1 MKDKVKKTIID
12 VVEVL
17 LIAYIISFVIK
28 TFFISPVLVKE
39 HSMLSTLNNNDF
51 GFSFVVNENKELDR
65 FDIVVI
71 DNGEYLI
78 VKRLIGLPN
87 ETIEYKDNKLYINGE
102 YYKEDFLD
110 DDIYTNELKIELKDN
125 EYYCLGDNRESSIDS
140 RVHGPFLREDIKS
153 RHVFV
158 LYPFSNWGYKK

>member
-1 MKDKVKKTIID
+1 MKDKVKKTVID

-28 TFFISPVLVKE
+28 TFLISPVLVKE

-51 GFSFVVNENKELDR
+51 GFSFVVNENKKLDR

-71 DNGEYLI
+71 DNGDYLI
-78 VKRLIGLPN
+78 VKRLIGFPN
-87 ETIEYKDNKLYINGE
+87 ETIEYKDNKLYIDGK
-102 YYKEDFLD
+102 YFKEDFLD
-110 DDIYTNELKIELKDN
+110 DDTYTNEFMVKLNDN
-125 EYYCLGDNRESSIDS
+125 EYYCMGDNRENSIDS
-140 RVHGPFLREDIKS
+140 RTHGPYSREDIKS